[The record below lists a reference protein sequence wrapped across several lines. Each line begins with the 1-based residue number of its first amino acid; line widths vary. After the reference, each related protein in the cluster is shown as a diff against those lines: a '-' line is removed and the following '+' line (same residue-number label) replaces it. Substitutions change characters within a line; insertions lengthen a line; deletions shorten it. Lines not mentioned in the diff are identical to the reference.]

1 MEYKPLFAYGIFK
14 IIYSPFKAFKEIIQN
29 PKYIG
34 PVLIMVLFVLASI
47 GSEYARAS
55 KLYVQQTLP
64 NMLDPYNPGPWTEN
78 CTMWVS
84 NAEITCNTDDFLLG
98 RKSIQFNIINND
110 TIQME
115 LKNIDQINCLSTD
128 GYKNLSF
135 CIKWI
140 NPTADPPQNASLYL
154 FSMGTTDHFYYDL
167 AERINQTENYKW
179 NNFTIPV
186 GLDAE
191 KWANSSAQTAW
202 NNITGL
208 KLNLVWAQSTGSNLT
223 ILVDKV
229 YFQSANFEPLINS
242 MGSILVF
249 AAFNAVTTFS
259 IYWMLSG
266 MAVFIVG
273 KLFRIKAGFKVSLII
288 VGYALIAMVVMQ
300 VLFNILYLLIS
311 PLYITIDAISPTSVL
326 QTIILFNSSMVLLL
340 PVWSILISSIGVHTA
355 SDLPLSKSAVIA
367 IIGFLPY
374 YVLLFIA

>member
-1 MEYKPLFAYGIFK
+1 LFAYGIFK
-14 IIYSPFKAFKEIIQN
+14 VIYSPFKAFKEIIQN
-29 PKYIG
+29 PKCIG
-34 PVLIMVLFVLASI
+34 PILIMILFALASI

-64 NMLDPYNPGPWTEN
+64 NTLDPYDPDPWTEN
-78 CTMWVS
+78 CTTWIS
-84 NAEITCNTDDFLLG
+84 NAEITCNNDDFLLG
-98 RKSIQFNIINND
+98 HKSIQFSITNND
-110 TIQME
+110 TISME
-115 LKNIDQINCLSTD
+115 LKNIGQINCLSTD

-154 FSMGTTDHFYYDL
+154 FSIDTSDHFYYDL
-167 AERINQTENYKW
+167 AERINQTENDKW

-191 KWANSSAQTAW
+191 QWVNSSAQTAW

-208 KLNLVWAQSTGSNLT
+208 KLDLVWAQSTGSNLT

-229 YFQSANFEPLINS
+229 YFQSANFEPLTGS
-242 MGSILVF
+242 MGTMIAFS
-249 AAFNAVTTFS
+249 AFNAVTTFC

-266 MAVFIVG
+266 AAVFMAG
-273 KLFRIKAGFKVSLII
+273 KMFKINAEFKVFLII
-288 VGYALIAMVVMQ
+288 VGYALIAMVFMQ
-300 VLFNILYLLIS
+300 VLFNILYLLIA
-311 PLYITIDAISPTSVL
+311 PLYITVDAISPTSVL
-326 QTIILFNSSMVLLL
+326 QTIILFTSSMVLLL
-340 PVWSILISSIGVHTA
+340 PVWSIIISSIGVHTA

>member
-1 MEYKPLFAYGIFK
+1 LFAYGIFRV
-14 IIYSPFKAFKEIIQN
+14 IYSPFKAFKEIIQN

-34 PVLIMVLFVLASI
+34 PILIMILFVLASI

-64 NMLDPYNPGPWTEN
+64 NTLDPYNPDPWTEN
-78 CTMWVS
+78 CTMWIS
-84 NAEITCNTDDFLLG
+84 NAEITCNSDDCLLG
-98 RKSIQFNIINND
+98 HKSIQFSITNND
-110 TIQME
+110 TIWME
-115 LKNIDQINCLSTD
+115 LKNIGQINCLSTD

-135 CIKWI
+135 CIKWT

-154 FSMGTTDHFYYDL
+154 FSMGTTDYFYYDL
-167 AERINQTENYKW
+167 AELINQTKNDEW
-179 NNFTIPV
+179 NNFTIPL

-191 KWANSSAQTAW
+191 QWVNSSAQTAW

-208 KLNLVWAQSTGSNLT
+208 KLDMVWAQPTGSNLT
-223 ILVDKV
+223 VLVDKV
-229 YFQSANFEPLINS
+229 YFQSGNFEPLVSS
-242 MGSILVF
+242 MGTMIAFS
-249 AAFNAVTTFS
+249 AFNAVTTFC
-259 IYWMLSG
+259 IYWMLCG

-273 KLFRIKAGFKVSLII
+273 KMFKIKAEFKVFLII

-311 PLYITIDAISPTSVL
+311 PLYITVDAISPTSVL
-326 QTIILFNSSMVLLL
+326 QTIILFTSSMVLLL
-340 PVWSILISSIGVHTA
+340 PVWSIIISSIGVHTA

-374 YVLLFIA
+374 YLLLFIA

>member
-1 MEYKPLFAYGIFK
+1 LFACGIFK
-14 IIYSPFKAFKEIIQN
+14 VIYSPFKAFKEIIQK

-64 NMLDPYNPGPWTEN
+64 NTLDPYNPDPWTEN
-78 CTMWVS
+78 CTMWIS
-84 NAEITCNTDDFLLG
+84 NAEITCNNDDFLLG
-98 RKSIQFNIINND
+98 RKSIQFNIIDND
-110 TIQME
+110 IIWME
-115 LKNIDQINCLSTD
+115 LKNFGQINCLSTD

-154 FSMGTTDHFYYDL
+154 SSMDTTDQFYYDL
-167 AERINQTENYKW
+167 AERINQTENDKW
-179 NNFTIPV
+179 NNFTIPL

-191 KWANSSAQTAW
+191 QWVNKSAQTAW

-208 KLNLVWAQSTGSNLT
+208 KLDLVWAQSTGSNLT

-229 YFQSANFEPLINS
+229 YFQSANFEPLTSS
-242 MGSILVF
+242 MGSIIVF
-249 AAFNAVTTFS
+249 SAFNAVTTFC
-259 IYWMLSG
+259 IYWMVSG
-266 MAVFIVG
+266 VAVFVAG
-273 KLFRIKAGFKVSLII
+273 KMFKIKAEFRVFLII

-300 VLFNILYLLIS
+300 VLFSILYLLIA
-311 PLYITIDAISPTSVL
+311 PLYITVDAVSPTSVL
-326 QTIILFNSSMVLLL
+326 ETIILFNSSIVLLL
-340 PVWSILISSIGVHTA
+340 PVWSIIISSIGVHTA
-355 SDLPLSKSAVIA
+355 SDLPLGKSAVIA

>member
-1 MEYKPLFAYGIFK
+1 MFAYGIFK
-14 IIYSPFKAFKEIIQN
+14 IIYSPFKAFKETIQN

-34 PVLIMVLFVLASI
+34 PILIMVLFVLASI

-64 NMLDPYNPGPWTEN
+64 NTLDPYNPDPWTEN
-78 CTMWVS
+78 CTMWNS
-84 NAEITCNTDDFLLG
+84 NAEITCNNDDYLLG
-98 RKSIQFNIINND
+98 HKSIQFDITTND
-110 TIQME
+110 TISMK
-115 LKNIDQINCLSTD
+115 LKNIGQINCLSTD

-154 FSMGTTDHFYYDL
+154 FSMGTTDYFYYDL
-167 AERINQTENYKW
+167 AELINQTKNDEW
-179 NNFTIPV
+179 NNFTIPL

-191 KWANSSAQTAW
+191 QWVNSNAQTAW

-208 KLNLVWAQSTGSNLT
+208 KLDLVWAQSIGSNLT

-229 YFQSANFEPLINS
+229 YFQSGNFEPLINS
-242 MGSILVF
+242 MGSSIAF
-249 AAFNAVTTFS
+249 SAFNAVTTFC
-259 IYWMLSG
+259 IYWMLCG

-273 KLFRIKAGFKVSLII
+273 KMFKIKAEFKVFLII

-311 PLYITIDAISPTSVL
+311 PLYITVDAISPASVL
-326 QTIILFNSSMVLLL
+326 QTIILFTSSMVLLL
-340 PVWSILISSIGVHTA
+340 PVWSIIISSIGVHTA

>member
-1 MEYKPLFAYGIFK
+1 LFAYGIFK
-14 IIYSPFKAFKEIIQN
+14 TMYSPFKTFKEIIQN

-34 PVLIMVLFVLASI
+34 PILIMILFVLASI

-55 KLYVQQTLP
+55 KLHVQQTLP
-64 NMLDPYNPGPWTEN
+64 STLDLYNPDPWTEN
-78 CTMWVS
+78 CTMWIS
-84 NAEITCNTDDFLLG
+84 NGEIPCNSNDFLLG
-98 RKSIQFNIINND
+98 HKSIQFSITNND
-110 TIQME
+110 TLWMKLE
-115 LKNIDQINCLSTD
+115 NIGQINCLSTD
-128 GYKNLSF
+128 GYKNLTF

-154 FSMGTTDHFYYDL
+154 FSMDTTDHFYYDL
-167 AERINQTENYKW
+167 AELINQTENDKW

-186 GLDAE
+186 GFDAGQ
-191 KWANSSAQTAW
+191 WVNSSAQTAW

-208 KLNLVWAQSTGSNLT
+208 KLDLVWAQSSRSNLT
-223 ILVDKV
+223 ILVDRL

-242 MGSILVF
+242 MGSIIV
-249 AAFNAVTTFS
+249 ARNAFNAVTTFS

-266 MAVFIVG
+266 MAMFIAG
-273 KLFRIKAGFKVSLII
+273 KLFRIKAEFKVFLII

-311 PLYITIDAISPTSVL
+311 PLYITIDAISPTSVF
-326 QTIILFNSSMVLLL
+326 QTIILFTSSMVLLL
-340 PVWSILISSIGVHTA
+340 PVWSIIISSIGVHTA

>member
-1 MEYKPLFAYGIFK
+1 MFAYGIFK

-34 PVLIMVLFVLASI
+34 PILIMVLFVLASI

-64 NMLDPYNPGPWTEN
+64 NTLDPYNPDPWTEN
-78 CTMWVS
+78 CTMWIS

-98 RKSIQFNIINND
+98 HKSIQFSITNND
-110 TIQME
+110 TISME
-115 LKNIDQINCLSTD
+115 LKNIGQINCQSTD

-135 CIKWI
+135 CIKWA
-140 NPTADPPQNASLYL
+140 NPTADSPQNASLYL
-154 FSMGTTDHFYYDL
+154 FSMDTTDHFYYDL
-167 AERINQTENYKW
+167 TERINQTENDKW

-191 KWANSSAQTAW
+191 QWANSSAQTAW
-202 NNITGL
+202 NNITDL
-208 KLNLVWAQSTGSNLT
+208 KLDIVWAQSTGSNLT
-223 ILVDKV
+223 ILIDKV

-242 MGSILVF
+242 VGSIIGF
-249 AAFNAVTTFS
+249 AAFNAVTTFC

-266 MAVFIVG
+266 VAVFMAG
-273 KLFRIKAGFKVSLII
+273 KLFKIKAEFKVFLII

-300 VLFNILYLLIS
+300 ALFNILYLLIS
-311 PLYITIDAISPTSVL
+311 PLYITIDAISPTSLL
-326 QTIILFNSSMVLLL
+326 QAVILFNSSMVLLL
-340 PVWSILISSIGVHTA
+340 PVWSIIISSIGVHTA
-355 SDLPLSKSAVIA
+355 SDLPLSKSAVIG
-367 IIGFLPY
+367 ILGFLPY

>member
-1 MEYKPLFAYGIFK
+1 MFAYGIFK

-34 PVLIMVLFVLASI
+34 PILIIVLFVLASI
-47 GSEYARAS
+47 SSEYARAS

-64 NMLDPYNPGPWTEN
+64 NTLDSYNPDPWTEN
-78 CTMWVS
+78 CTMWIS
-84 NAEITCNTDDFLLG
+84 NAEITCNTDDYLLG
-98 RKSIQFNIINND
+98 HKSIQFGITNND
-110 TIQME
+110 AIWME
-115 LKNIDQINCLSTD
+115 LKNIGQINCLSTD

-154 FSMGTTDHFYYDL
+154 FSMGTTDYFSYDL
-167 AERINQTENYKW
+167 AELIDQTKNDEW
-179 NNFTIPV
+179 NNFTIPL

-191 KWANSSAQTAW
+191 QWVNSNAQTAW

-208 KLNLVWAQSTGSNLT
+208 KLDLVWAQSIGSNLT

-229 YFQSANFEPLINS
+229 YFQSGNFEPLINS
-242 MGSILVF
+242 MGSSIAF
-249 AAFNAVTTFS
+249 SAFNAVTTFC
-259 IYWMLSG
+259 IYWMLCG

-273 KLFRIKAGFKVSLII
+273 KMFKIKAEFKVFLII

-311 PLYITIDAISPTSVL
+311 PLYITVDAISPTSAL
-326 QTIILFNSSMVLLL
+326 QTIILFTSSMVLLL
-340 PVWSILISSIGVHTA
+340 PVWSIIISSVGVHTA